1 MLSPS
6 EQCAAAALPACLRRY
21 FRPPS
26 TRFFAPLPLPEL
38 FIVLTAWNNCEIRP
52 LFLVLMK
59 FIIILNFFLLPAETL
74 ECKSKEVYG
83 SCGSADKAERGRKS
97 RKKEHKMMCFNDSLL
112 VRNSSL
118 NLRLVLGD
126 EKVVRNYD
134 RVIIIASILTQL
146 GDPITS
152 LLLFQKVTEL
162 SP

>member
-1 MLSPS
+1 
-6 EQCAAAALPACLRRY
+6 
-21 FRPPS
+21 
-26 TRFFAPLPLPEL
+26 
-38 FIVLTAWNNCEIRP
+38 
-52 LFLVLMK
+52 
-59 FIIILNFFLLPAETL
+59 
-74 ECKSKEVYG
+74 
-83 SCGSADKAERGRKS
+83 
-97 RKKEHKMMCFNDSLL
+97 MMCFNDSLL